1 MASRPD
7 AFDVKILFAVI
18 DAIRP
23 GGRLPQG
30 AADGQEFIAL
40 MEPFVVIEEAAVV
53 SQLDGSVADDDVG
66 RDAARQQLR
75 DGVQLLDEESGRRPG
90 PDGKRS

>member
-1 MASRPD
+1 MP
-7 AFDVKILFAVI
+7 FV
-18 DAIRP
+18 P
-23 GGRLPQG
+23 G
-30 AADGQEFIAL
+30 ADFHRARQIGQEFIAL
-40 MEPFVVIEEAAVV
+40 MEPFVVTEEAAVV

-75 DGVQLLDEESGRRPG
+75 DGIQLLDEEWGRRPG